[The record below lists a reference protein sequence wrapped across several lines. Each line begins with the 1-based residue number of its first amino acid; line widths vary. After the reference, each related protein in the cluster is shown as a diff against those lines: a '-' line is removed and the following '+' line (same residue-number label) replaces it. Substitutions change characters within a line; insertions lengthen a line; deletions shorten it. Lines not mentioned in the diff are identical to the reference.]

1 MWEGKY
7 TMPEVLLV
15 QYVSGGDGTPRAGV
29 RIDGTVRSLPD
40 GWPTSTMAI
49 LERWPE
55 LGAALRDSDLDS
67 WPAVADAGLI
77 APITY
82 PRKVLCAGAN
92 YYSHAE
98 EMGTARPD
106 PTATPFFFLKPPTT
120 TIVGPDAVVP
130 LPGGDDPR
138 YDWEGELAVV
148 IGRRARNV
156 SVAAARDVIA
166 GYLVA
171 DDLSARGLFARPEA
185 VFPPFSYDW
194 LAHKGQDGSCPI
206 GPGIAPVWAV
216 PYIESKRLT
225 LSVNGERKQ
234 DSLIGDLVVGVD
246 GLVSA
251 ASRLVTLEPGDV
263 ILTGTPAGVGLP
275 RNTFLGVGDLVEV
288 TIDGIGT
295 IRHEIGAPIDERHEG
310 ITG

>member
-1 MWEGKY
+1 MS
-7 TMPEVLLV
+7 EVLLV
-15 QYVSGGDGTPRAGV
+15 QYTTAASGTALAGV
-29 RIDGTVRSLPD
+29 RVDGTVRSIPD
-40 GWPTSTMAI
+40 GWPASTLAI
-49 LERWPE
+49 LDRWSEFGP
-55 LGAALRDSDLDS
+55 ALRDGDPGS
-67 WPAVADAGLI
+67 WPAVADAQLV

-92 YYSHAE
+92 YFSHAD

-106 PTATPFFFLKPPTT
+106 PAAVPFFFLKPPTT
-120 TIVGPDAVVP
+120 TVVGPDTVVP
-130 LPGGDDPR
+130 LPDGPEPR

-148 IGRRARNV
+148 IGRRTRNV
-156 SVAAARDVIA
+156 SADRAREAVA

-171 DDLSARGLFARPEA
+171 DDLSARGLFARPDA
-185 VFPPFSYDW
+185 VFPPFAWDW
-194 LAHKGQDGSCPI
+194 LMHKGQDGSCPI

-216 PYIESKRLT
+216 PDIESRRMT

-234 DSLIGDLVVGVD
+234 DTLIGDLVVGID

-251 ASRLVTLEPGDV
+251 ASRMVTLEPGDL

-275 RNTFLGVGDLVEV
+275 RNTFLGAGDRVEV

-295 IRHEIGAPIDERHEG
+295 IRHTIGPPIDGRHEG
-310 ITG
+310 TVR